1 LDKIIKVEITNIDDE
16 GNEGLSIQIKGPALD
31 EMDLISKACVEL
43 VYHLKN
49 DEISNKEENRNFTV
63 KE

>member
-43 VYHLKN
+43 VYHLIN